1 MGKVNYNGYGYTT
14 KRDALTGGQVSN
26 LVSEA
31 IKIYM
36 GGGLIDDYAFNPVDM
51 EINFYAG
58 LFYLTIENYEIDNNE
73 QFEELFSHGVH
84 ENLLHDIKNAQL
96 AYDLMWKT
104 ANEVSNSIGSI
115 LYKIKRFLDNLP
127 EQEDLN
133 KLMEKLPE
141 EWKEVKE
148 KYDDI
153 VGHNKLEGDN
163 E

>member
-1 MGKVNYNGYGYTT
+1 MGKVNYNGYDYTT
-14 KRDALTGGQVSN
+14 KRDSLTGGQVSN

-96 AYDLMWKT
+96 AYDLID
-104 ANEVSNSIGSI
+104 A
-115 LYKIKRFLDNLP
+115 
-127 EQEDLN
+127 
-133 KLMEKLPE
+133 
-141 EWKEVKE
+141 
-148 KYDDI
+148 
-153 VGHNKLEGDN
+153 
-163 E
+163 

>member
-1 MGKVNYNGYGYTT
+1 MEQIKDLKEAYLLLNEKAVLVSVFGHRKSYF
-14 KRDALTGGQVSN
+14 ALKKDSIFVSN
-26 LVSEA
+26 EQLNCY
-31 IKIYM
+31 IK
-36 GGGLIDDYAFNPVDM
+36 F
-51 EINFYAG
+51 
-58 LFYLTIENYEIDNNE
+58 E

-115 LYKIKRFLDNLP
+115 LYKIKGFLDNLP